1 MEKGEDR
8 HIIAFPFPSQGHIN
22 PQLQFSKRLIAN
34 GIKVTLLTTL
44 HVSRNL
50 KFQGA
55 YSDSVKIRVISDGS
69 EDRQDTDTMR
79 QTLDRFREKMS
90 KNLENYLRE
99 VMDSSNPP
107 RFILYD
113 STMPWVLEVAKEFG
127 LPRAPVYTQSCAL
140 NSINYHVLHGHLKLP
155 PDSPTISLP
164 SMPLLCPN
172 DLPAYDYDPA
182 STETIIEFLTSQY
195 SNIQDA
201 DLLFCNTFHKLEGEI
216 IKWMESWGR
225 PVKAIGPTLPSAYLD
240 KRLEDDKYYGL
251 SLFDPNKD
259 ECLKWLDSKP
269 PGSVLYVSFGS
280 LVVLGEEQLKNIA
293 LGVEESGK
301 FFLWVVRETESQKLP
316 PNFMESVGEKGL
328 MVSWCSQLQVL
339 AHPAVGCF
347 LTHCGWNSTLE
358 ALSLGVPVVA
368 FPQWADQVTNAKF
381 LEDVWKVGKRVK
393 VNEERLASEEEIRS
407 CICEVMEGE
416 RANEFK
422 SNSMEWMKW
431 AKEAMDEGG
440 SSDKDIMEFVAII
453 NQAS

>member
-69 EDRQDTDTMR
+69 EDRQDIDTMR
-79 QTLDRFREKMS
+79 QTLDRFREKMT
-90 KNLENYLRE
+90 KNLENYFRE

-107 RFILYD
+107 RFIIYD

-182 STETIIEFLTSQY
+182 SAETIIEFLTSQY

-259 ECLKWLDSKP
+259 ECLKWLDNKP

-293 LGVEESGK
+293 LGVKESGK

-393 VNEERLASEEEIRS
+393 VNEERSASEEEIRS

-440 SSDKDIMEFVAII
+440 SSDKDIMEFVAMIK
-453 NQAS
+453 QAS